1 MRYHAVAR
9 VFRSAFRNSVLRRI
23 SIAYFCFRSA
33 DSGIWIAL
41 LVYAF
46 RYGGATSSM
55 VIALVQIVPGI
66 AFALFLAALAD
77 YVRPSRLLCSSYVV
91 LTVSISVIAL
101 AMALHAP
108 FAVVCVLASIASLTT
123 NSAKPS
129 HATLLPGIV
138 RTPDELTAA
147 NVIGGWAD
155 GGSNLV
161 GPGLAGLTYA
171 VGGASLALA
180 VMAAL
185 TFVSAAMV
193 ARVKGP
199 RAAIALDTGLR
210 DAAGSHPLRGPS
222 EMWTTLC
229 LVTTSVTT
237 RFRRSIGQSRRMGD
251 LLVLHTF
258 YYVVVGALDLLCV
271 VLALKYLRMGPGG
284 PGLLNSAMG
293 AGGLGAGV
301 VTILL
306 VGWRRLVRVLAVS
319 IGVALA
325 ALGLIGAWRSV
336 DLTIALIILV
346 GFGGLLY
353 DVTSQTLMQRVAP
366 PDSIA
371 GSFMLREALANVG
384 LAVGVIV
391 VRVVIALFGLKVALL
406 APAVLGT
413 IVIGA
418 LWHRLRKLDDATVV
432 PQVEIQLLRS
442 LALFA
447 ALPIQI
453 IEGLARRLT
462 LRLVAQGVSVIT
474 AGEPGDSYYCVAD
487 GELSVTR
494 NGLVVNHLSRGDGFG
509 ELALLRDVPRQAT
522 VTAVSD
528 AVLYRLDKP
537 SFLEMISSSPTAA
550 LMAENV
556 IAEYGGG
563 S

>member
-1 MRYHAVAR
+1 
-9 VFRSAFRNSVLRRI
+9 
-23 SIAYFCFRSA
+23 
-33 DSGIWIAL
+33 
-41 LVYAF
+41 
-46 RYGGATSSM
+46 M
-55 VIALVQIVPGI
+55 VIALAQIVPGI
-66 AFALFLAALAD
+66 VFSLFLAALAD
-77 YVRPSRLLCSSYVV
+77 YVRPSWMLCSSYVV
-91 LTVSISVIAL
+91 LTVSISVMAL
-101 AMALHAP
+101 AMALNAP
-108 FAVVCVLASIASLTT
+108 FAVICVLASIASLTT

-155 GGSNLV
+155 GASNLV

-171 VGGASLALA
+171 AGGASLALA

-185 TFVSAAMV
+185 TFVSAVMV
-193 ARVKGP
+193 TRVKGP
-199 RAAIALDTGLR
+199 RAAITLDR
-210 DAAGSHPLRGPS
+210 RRPDAAGNYPLRRPS
-222 EMWTTLC
+222 EMWSTLR
-229 LVTTSVTT
+229 LVTTAVKT
-237 RFRRSIGQSRRMGD
+237 RFRRSIGQLGQMGD

-293 AGGLGAGV
+293 AGGIGAGV

-306 VGWRRLVRVLAVS
+306 VGWRRLVSVLTVS

-346 GFGGLLY
+346 GFGGLIY

-366 PDSIA
+366 PDSMA

-391 VRVVIALFGLKVALL
+391 VRVVIALFGLKAALL

-413 IVIGA
+413 VVIGA
-418 LWHRLRKLDDATVV
+418 LWHRLRKLDEATVV

-447 ALPIQI
+447 ALPIQV

-462 LRLVAQGVSVIT
+462 PRFVARGVNVIT
-474 AGEPGDSYYCVAD
+474 AGEPGDAYYCVAD

-494 NGLVVNHLSRGDGFG
+494 DGLVVNHLVRGDGFG

-563 S
+563 P